1 MATQATSDHS
11 PEYLSFQENFEAL
24 VSTFR
29 AQPAAYADSLFSN
42 GYIPDEVHEY
52 SRLNGVMDSDK
63 SRKIL
68 DAIIHRIKLNPSV
81 FEGFIAAIAGPATDD
96 VVKKLH
102 DSYERHKTATS
113 RVEQLSPPPHQQP
126 PPEAPTSFSFPQLDT
141 SSLDEDDK
149 IELEDRLIRDT
160 TKMMFDFT
168 AFTLNIQESFEKRR
182 IPLDKIKYSVL
193 NLEAFD
199 AEDKQEIKLAKTL
212 AQVFMTLR
220 IRDYISFFNYEI
232 VQYLIELLGSP
243 DDQTQLREYCSA
255 LDQFCQRNVFEV
267 PAEVFSSKSRNKT
280 AKVFVL
286 KCTERVRVATL
297 EYVRSLTRRIAEA
310 LGLQRAALQL
320 CSVRQG
326 CLELHFL
333 ITVAVAKRIYPVSPT
348 VQAALSAMGVK
359 VLTCG
364 SMDEVEK
371 LLMEQ

>member
-24 VSTFR
+24 VSTFK

-42 GYIPDEVHEY
+42 GYIPDEVLEY
-52 SRLNGVMDSDK
+52 SRLNGIMDSDK

-68 DAIIHRIKLNPSV
+68 DAIIHQIKLNPSV
-81 FEGFIAAIAGPATDD
+81 FEGFITAIAGPSADD

-102 DSYERHKTATS
+102 DSYELHKTATS
-113 RVEQLSPPPHQQP
+113 RVEQPQLSPPPHQQL
-126 PPEAPTSFSFPQLDT
+126 PPEAPTSFSFPHLDT

-149 IELEDRLIRDT
+149 IELEDRLIAE
-160 TKMMFDFT
+160 TKKMIISFT
-168 AFTLNIQESFEKRR
+168 AFTLIIQESFEERV
-182 IPLDKIKYSVL
+182 PLDKIKYSVL
-193 NLEAFD
+193 SLEAVND
-199 AEDKQEIKLAKTL
+199 GSGVKVLDPEDKQKIQNAQNL

-220 IRDYISFFNYEI
+220 ICDYISFFNYEI

-280 AKVFVL
+280 AKVLVL
-286 KCTERVRVATL
+286 KCTERVATL
-297 EYVRSLTRRIAEA
+297 EYVRRLIRRIAEA

-320 CSVRQG
+320 RSVRQG

-359 VLTCG
+359 VLTCFR
-364 SMDEVEK
+364 M
-371 LLMEQ
+371 Q